1 MESDTIRGHRLNN
14 IYNPIFELTPEQIA
28 MIDEVCK
35 PFINQN
41 NKSDID
47 DAVLYVSSANRN
59 EVNHMKKSEPKM
71 ILNVAFE
78 SKELDEKVQ
87 IAMEKYVEDLM
98 LKNLDSTIEKLVVQ
112 RVTRLVSGK
121 FTYSPDGT
129 LNGKSLEVF
138 IREATNDII
147 EDIIDKNIKDIFAK
161 KIAEMI

>member
-1 MESDTIRGHRLNN
+1 
-14 IYNPIFELTPEQIA
+14 
-28 MIDEVCK
+28 
-35 PFINQN
+35 
-41 NKSDID
+41 
-47 DAVLYVSSANRN
+47 
-59 EVNHMKKSEPKM
+59 MKKSNPKM

-78 SKELDEKVQ
+78 SEELDEKVQ

-121 FTYSPDGT
+121 FTYANGT

-138 IREATNDII
+138 VKEATNDII
-147 EDIIDKNIKDIFAK
+147 EDVIEKNIKDIFAK